1 MTLTACSRSVA
12 YRRALLVSRGAVTVT
27 TNTARF
33 QSSRPDVS
41 TKSSSSNSSSSSL
54 FESANELFSSLRWKA
69 ANALTLSLSEE
80 ERQRLLA
87 RIHPAAAT
95 KDAESSAA
103 TAAPAVPEAVSPKS
117 IAEAVAAA
125 RLEEAQKHE
134 TKWKAEREQLL
145 AEADRAARARVE
157 SELATQQRRMQFE
170 QWQKAVEAERRS
182 TMNVEPVTVEA
193 QVVEETSHE
202 NTSLS
207 KEHHHPILG
216 PVVKDLGTKRLYLV
230 SADTLENI
238 PVWEKQ
244 RTFRPDRAKSM
255 AQDKMKTLH
264 LGWLGAIVLHE
275 DANGK
280 LTILDGQHRVGMM
293 NYLREKVDL
302 DGMGGIVVEVYSQS
316 ADDSPNH
323 AQDIFLEINKAEPVK
338 LIDLPGYA
346 SEADRKAITDG
357 AMRLKD
363 KFPDMFKESE
373 KCRAPHVNIDN
384 LRDHL
389 FSTDVVKRHGLKSGA
404 AVEKWMMEQNKLLA
418 AKYAKEDER
427 AKVNDKVLA
436 KADKFQ
442 FYLGLDPSWLYN

>member
-1 MTLTACSRSVA
+1 M
-12 YRRALLVSRGAVTVT
+12 
-27 TNTARF
+27 
-33 QSSRPDVS
+33 
-41 TKSSSSNSSSSSL
+41 

-87 RIHPAAAT
+87 RIHPSAAT

-103 TAAPAVPEAVSPKS
+103 ATAAPKPEAVSSKS

-182 TMNVEPVTVEA
+182 MVNQSTTTMNAVEPVTVEA
-193 QVVEETSHE
+193 QVVQETS
-202 NTSLS
+202 SLS
-207 KEHHHPILG
+207 EDHHPILG
-216 PVVKDLGTKRLYLV
+216 PMVKDLGTKRLYLV

-275 DANGK
+275 
-280 LTILDGQHRVGMM
+280 V
-293 NYLREKVDL
+293 
-302 DGMGGIVVEVYSQS
+302 S
-316 ADDSPNH
+316 
-323 AQDIFLEINKAEPVK
+323 
-338 LIDLPGYA
+338 
-346 SEADRKAITDG
+346 
-357 AMRLKD
+357 
-363 KFPDMFKESE
+363 
-373 KCRAPHVNIDN
+373 
-384 LRDHL
+384 
-389 FSTDVVKRHGLKSGA
+389 
-404 AVEKWMMEQNKLLA
+404 
-418 AKYAKEDER
+418 
-427 AKVNDKVLA
+427 
-436 KADKFQ
+436 
-442 FYLGLDPSWLYN
+442 

>member
-1 MTLTACSRSVA
+1 M
-12 YRRALLVSRGAVTVT
+12 
-27 TNTARF
+27 
-33 QSSRPDVS
+33 
-41 TKSSSSNSSSSSL
+41 

-87 RIHPAAAT
+87 RIHPSAAT

-103 TAAPAVPEAVSPKS
+103 ATAAPKPEAVSSKS

-182 TMNVEPVTVEA
+182 MVNQSTTTMNAVEPVTVEA
-193 QVVEETSHE
+193 QVVQETS
-202 NTSLS
+202 SLS
-207 KEHHHPILG
+207 EDHHAILG
-216 PVVKDLGTKRLYLV
+216 PMVKDLGTKRLYLV

-275 DANGK
+275 
-280 LTILDGQHRVGMM
+280 V
-293 NYLREKVDL
+293 
-302 DGMGGIVVEVYSQS
+302 S
-316 ADDSPNH
+316 
-323 AQDIFLEINKAEPVK
+323 
-338 LIDLPGYA
+338 
-346 SEADRKAITDG
+346 
-357 AMRLKD
+357 
-363 KFPDMFKESE
+363 
-373 KCRAPHVNIDN
+373 
-384 LRDHL
+384 
-389 FSTDVVKRHGLKSGA
+389 
-404 AVEKWMMEQNKLLA
+404 
-418 AKYAKEDER
+418 
-427 AKVNDKVLA
+427 
-436 KADKFQ
+436 
-442 FYLGLDPSWLYN
+442 